1 MRWYVRIAVLV
12 LASACFL
19 APAAH
24 AQKRNKNG
32 LTPQYAKWL
41 DEDVV
46 YIITEEE
53 RKAFLK
59 LSDDRDRDQ
68 FIEDFWAVR
77 NPLHSSASNPFK
89 EEHYRRIEYANEHF
103 GRQSNANGWRTDMGR
118 TWIQFGKP
126 VSQAR
131 FIAGGQL
138 YPCELWFY
146 SNTTGDPS
154 LPSFFYLLFFIP
166 GDIGEYRYY
175 RPYLDGPM
183 QLVRGSQ
190 FNSPKNVYDFLEH
203 FGGDLARAAFSLIPS
218 DPADTTNFTVTM
230 SSDMLV
236 SRIQNLANDT
246 YNVSRIHQLRSLSAS
261 VRSYFLVADQR
272 PLEVSSVVLTDPTGQ
287 SWLDYSISVDVPELG
302 VAGADGKSLT
312 VATSYQ
318 LKTESGDVI
327 VEDAQERAYP
337 AFEDEQGKKTF
348 KPFQIASR
356 LPLVPGKYRLEVE
369 LHQRQSGKSFHGFQ
383 NVVVGNPATLSIN
396 GPLLVTSVQ
405 QVTHPDPATPFQY
418 FGAQFHPSARRQF
431 VNNSSMQILFQLQV
445 PSPPTDYEVEYL
457 VAHAQLRE
465 FRRAVTETIAAA
477 QFRDGRILKSK
488 TIPLAD
494 LPEGDYRVVLTVRR
508 SGTGEALAA
517 SNGLFHLVPE
527 APEAALY
534 FDPNTLT
541 LGQPGVAAYIRAL
554 DALAQ
559 KETASATAY
568 LRQAVDQVPTNLF
581 ADIQLVDLY
590 YRSRNFAEIARLYD
604 KLGMRPFEKSAESLA
619 EISHSFWS
627 VGQAERAREILKYAQ
642 EAFPGNP
649 LVAALAK
656 TVR

>member
-1 MRWYVRIAVLV
+1 MSWYLRSAVLA
-12 LASACFL
+12 LAAACFL
-19 APAAH
+19 TSAH

-32 LTPQYAKWL
+32 LSEQHAKWL
-41 DEDVV
+41 DEDAV

-59 LSDDRDRDQ
+59 LTQDRDRDQ

-77 NPLHSSASNPFK
+77 NPLRSSGANPYK

-103 GRQSNANGWRTDMGR
+103 GRQSNTAGWRTDMGR
-118 TWIQFGKP
+118 TWILFGKP

-154 LPSFFYLLFFIP
+154 IPSFFYLLFFMP
-166 GDIGEYRYY
+166 GDIGEYRFY

-190 FNSPKNVYDFLEH
+190 FNSNKNVFDFLSGY
-203 FGGDLARAAFSLIPS
+203 GGDLARASLSLIPS
-218 DPADTTNFTVTM
+218 DPPDLQQYTVTM
-230 SSDMLV
+230 TSDMLV

-246 YNVSRIHQLRSLSAS
+246 YNVSRIHQLRSMSES
-261 VRSYFLVADQR
+261 VRSFFLVADQR

-302 VAGADGKSLT
+302 VPAADGTSLT

-318 LKTESGDVI
+318 LKSESGDVI

-337 AFEDEQGKKTF
+337 AFEVVEGQKRF
-348 KPFQIASR
+348 RPFQIASR

-369 LHQRQSGKSFHGFQ
+369 LHQKQSGKSFRGSQ
-383 NVVVGNPATLSIN
+383 NFAVGSPGALSIN
-396 GPLLVTSVQ
+396 GPLLVASVQ
-405 QVTHPDPATPFQY
+405 QAAHPDAATPFQY

-431 VNNSSMQILFQLQV
+431 HSETPMRVLFQLQV
-445 PSPPTDYEVEYL
+445 PARAEDYEIEYL
-457 VAHAQLRE
+457 IAHAQVRE
-465 FRRAVTETIAAA
+465 ARRTVTETFRAG
-477 QFRDGRILKSK
+477 QFRDGRILTSK
-488 TIPLAD
+488 AIPLTE
-494 LPEGDYRVVLTVRR
+494 LPEGDYRVVVSLRR
-508 SGTGEALAA
+508 GGNGEPVLAA
-517 SNGLFHLVPE
+517 ANAVFHLVPE
-527 APEAALY
+527 APEATLY
-534 FDPNTLT
+534 FDPNTRT
-541 LGQPGVAAYIRAL
+541 LAQPGMAAYVRAL

-559 KETASATAY
+559 KDTAAATAY
-568 LRQAVDQVPTNLF
+568 LRQAVDQAPANTF
-581 ADIQLVDLY
+581 ADTQLVDLY
-590 YRSRNFAEIARLYD
+590 YRSRSFAEIARLYD
-604 KLGMRPFEKSAESLA
+604 KLGMQPFEKSAESLA

-627 VGQAERAREILKYAQ
+627 VGQQERAREILKYAQ
-642 EAFPGNP
+642 EAFPNNP